1 MTITTSF
8 ASLSHAELAT
18 ATGGGFMDQVMG
30 YAKAFGSGRAV
41 GTGPSTL
48 MGLLDKPGKT
58 LDTAR
63 SMLGIPDSGNPGD
76 VYKPATMNG
85 DGSINPGSFEA
96 PDTGGPSVPI
106 SQ

>member
-1 MTITTSF
+1 MSTINGF
-8 ASLSHAELAT
+8 ASLSRADLAT
-18 ATGGGFMDQVMG
+18 ANGGGFFDQIKG
-30 YAKAFGSGRAV
+30 YSQAFGSGRAV

-63 SMLGIPDSGNPGD
+63 SILGIPDSGNPGD
-76 VYKPATMNG
+76 AYKPATMNS